1 MIAWLL
7 LRYWLV
13 QRTIT
18 AVISVYLDG
27 FHDSLIN
34 VVRKL
39 GRKLR
44 KLWRKT
50 IKLKTENSE
59 DQHGGYGYWARN
71 KENER
76 IIEFCAAMNMT
87 LGNTLFKK
95 SASHIVS
102 YEPGISKALIN
113 FWLVIRNFLKNI
125 KVLPCEECSTQKKP
139 LVCDFNIRKVKE
151 TRNKFVPRRKI
162 WKLDEYSVKSDS
174 KSYINKYIASSQK
187 DTSDKH
193 Y

>member
-18 AVISVYLDG
+18 AVISVYLDD

-50 IKLKTENSE
+50 IKLKTENSG

-87 LGNTLFKK
+87 LGNTLLKT

-113 FWLVIRNFLKNI
+113 FWLVISNFLKNI
-125 KVLPCEECSTQKKP
+125 KVLPCEECSTQKKL

-162 WKLDEYSVKSDS
+162 WKLDEYSV
-174 KSYINKYIASSQK
+174 
-187 DTSDKH
+187 
-193 Y
+193 